1 MPDGAY
7 REVNGVRLWVDV
19 AGAGNPETIIALHGA
34 PGLSTHA
41 EPKGAFGLLADS
53 WQVVT
58 YDARGSGVSDATPP
72 YTHEQWVADLDAL
85 REQLGIE
92 RFVIA
97 GGSYGGYIA
106 LEYAIRHPERV
117 SRIVLRDT
125 AARDYSEFAKA
136 NARERARE
144 FPQITDEVLDHVFA
158 GTMRDNDHYR
168 ECFATIAPLYDVNHD
183 PVATAERIKGIPF
196 NYETKNFAFAV
207 NKPAYDVREQLKALD
222 IPTLITVGRHDW
234 ITPVAAS
241 EELHSLL
248 PDSELVIF
256 ERSGHSPQKEQ
267 KEEWLQAVRGFLDR
281 TASTPE

>member
-1 MPDGAY
+1 MPEAGY
-7 REVNGVRLWVDV
+7 RKVNGVNLWVDIQ
-19 AGAGNPETIIALHGA
+19 GEPSSGTIIALHGA

-41 EPKGAFGLLADS
+41 EPKTAFAELADS

-58 YDARGSGVSDATPP
+58 YDARGSGVSEAVPP
-72 YTHEQWVADLDAL
+72 YTHEQWVADLEAL
-85 REQLGIE
+85 REQLQVE
-92 RFVIA
+92 QFVIA

-125 AARDYSEFAKA
+125 AARDYSEYAKA
-136 NARERARE
+136 NARQRAKE
-144 FPQITDEVLDHVFA
+144 FPEITDEVLEHVFA

-183 PVATAERIKGIPF
+183 PVATAERIAKIPF

-207 NKPAYDVREQLKALD
+207 NKPAYDVRDQLRTLN

-241 EELHSLL
+241 EELYGLL

-256 ERSGHSPQKEQ
+256 EESGHSPQKEQ
-267 KEEWLQAVRGFLDR
+267 KEEWLAAVRRFLDR
-281 TASTPE
+281 AAG